1 MKQYYI
7 ILVFLLSV
15 PIFAQ
20 IKAPSFKKR
29 VLETAEVDFLASYY
43 VQDGSK
49 SSVSGGIGSEKLTD
63 IASNISVAMPL
74 NDNDVLTVD
83 IGISAYSSAS
93 SSNVN
98 PFNSSGASGSSNYS
112 GASGGGDDDDD
123 NDDNDNDDD
132 KRVSTKSAT
141 TTGSGSGP
149 YGSPWQASS
158 GASKSDQLVSVMAN
172 YSHSSNSRNFIW
184 NADVSFSN
192 EYDYTSVGFGGGIAA
207 LFNEKNTEINLKA
220 NVYLDQW
227 RPIYPTELHEYSKY
241 GTNFLNQGYFSGVT
255 VYNEN
260 GITATEKYLPTKF
273 SDLSLTNR
281 NSYSAS
287 FGFSQILTKRLQLS
301 VFFDVLQQQ
310 GLLSTPYHRIYF
322 ADKTNFYIGQSQYIA
337 NYESSSNSGVFK
349 LADDVERLPDTRFK
363 LPIGARLNYY
373 INERFVVRTYY
384 RYYSDDWNIHAQ
396 TASIE
401 LPVKISDKFTVFPT
415 FRYYTQTAS
424 QYYAPYEKHLS
435 TEQFYTSDPDLATFE
450 TKQIGF
456 GVNYT
461 DIFAVTKIW
470 QFGLKNIDFRFHQY
484 QRTDHLKASIAT
496 ITFKF
501 VMQ

>member
-1 MKQYYI
+1 MTTIPMKKI
-7 ILVFLLSV
+7 STIVLLFLITFTYSQGTKQ
-15 PIFAQ
+15 PA
-20 IKAPSFKKR
+20 FKKR
-29 VLETAEVDFLASYY
+29 VLESTEVDFLASYY

-63 IASNISVAMPL
+63 VASNITVAMPL
-74 NDNDVLTVD
+74 NDDDVLTVD

-93 SSNVN
+93 SSNIN
-98 PFNSSGASGSSNYS
+98 PFNSSGASGNSNYS

-123 NDDNDNDDD
+123 D
-132 KRVSTKSAT
+132 KRVNTKAT
-141 TTGSGSGP
+141 TTGSGP

-172 YSHSSNSRNFIW
+172 YSHSSDSRNFIW
-184 NADVSFSN
+184 NSDVSFSN
-192 EYDYTSVGFGGGIAA
+192 EYDYTSVGLGGGIAA

-241 GTNFLNQGYFSGVT
+241 GNNFLNQGYFSGVT

-260 GITATEKYLPTKF
+260 GITATERYLPTKF
-273 SDLSLTNR
+273 KDLTLTNR

-287 FGFSQILTKRLQLS
+287 FGFSQILSKRLQLS
-301 VFFDVLQQQ
+301 LFFDVLQQQ

-322 ADKTNFYIGQSQYIA
+322 ADKTNFFIGQSQFIA

-349 LADDVERLPDTRFK
+349 LADDIERLPDTRFK

-373 INERFVVRTYY
+373 ISERLVLRTYY
-384 RYYSDDWNIHAQ
+384 RYYSDDWSIHAH

-435 TEQFYTSDPDLATFE
+435 TEHFYTSDPDLATFE
-450 TKQIGF
+450 TRQIGF

-461 DIFAVTKIW
+461 DIFASAKIW
-470 QFGLKNIDFRFHQY
+470 QFGLKNVDFRFHQY
-484 QRTDHLKASIAT
+484 ERTDRLKASIAS
-496 ITFKF
+496 IAFKF
-501 VMQ
+501 IMQ